1 MLNNEIEVH
10 SYVAAAVRNAQLTHV
25 LRISILMAFTVA
37 AFSTGC
43 VRRRLLVR
51 TNPPGA
57 SAYVDK
63 QLIGTTP
70 AASSFTF
77 YGTREIEVVAD
88 GFRTEKVLRTITPPW
103 YQIPPFDFFSE
114 TLWPWELRD
123 ERIIDVTLVPEQ
135 PLASDVL
142 LARADNLRLQ
152 SSQGIAAV
160 IPDAFQPLPAQPPGS
175 YSDDPLGMNNPQI
188 PANGPVWIPGQALDS
203 FIRPGGQPPQRI
215 PEAGILPG
223 GGYRPEM

>member
-1 MLNNEIEVH
+1 MPAWPRPKHLAELLLLVCTI
-10 SYVAAAVRNAQLTHV
+10 
-25 LRISILMAFTVA
+25 TVCL
-37 AFSTGC
+37 GC

-57 SAYVDK
+57 SVYVDK

-70 AASSFTF
+70 AASAFTY

-123 ERIIDVTLVPEQ
+123 ERIIDVTLMPDE
-135 PLASDVL
+135 PLANDVL

-152 SSQGIAAV
+152 SAQGIATLV
-160 IPDAFQPLPAQPPGS
+160 PDAYQPVQAPQNVPYDPSQSLPPAAGLGFDNPP
-175 YSDDPLGMNNPQI
+175 PQTS
-188 PANGPVWIPGQALDS
+188 APVWVPGQALGN
-203 FIRPGGQPPQRI
+203 FMQPGGESPLRI
-215 PEAGILPG
+215 PEAGILQG
-223 GGYRPEM
+223 GGYRPEL